1 MNKFKIGDKV
11 IAKKNAP
18 YFITT
23 NGWTGEVVK
32 VQNNEFINVTDYK
45 EINSLGTS
53 VESKYF
59 ELVPQPKI
67 IITTDGNITTAKLYE
82 GKQVTKIAKAIC
94 SPEDKFDFNY
104 GASLALERLTG
115 FVRGSIESTLDTKM
129 DWDKFGHRK
138 LQVKVNKEKFNDFMK
153 QCEERH
159 FNWEND
165 MFATKF
171 NPWEV
176 FELFPEVVKLI
187 ICAVNDDPK
196 EFIWLSINENA
207 SLVWSSYKEED
218 LEEYEFI

>member
-1 MNKFKIGDKV
+1 MSNFKVGDKV

-18 YFITT
+18 YVITT
-23 NGWTGEVVK
+23 NGWTGEVVE
-32 VQNNEFINVTDYK
+32 VENNEFIYVTDNK
-45 EINSLGTS
+45 NIGSRGTC

-67 IITTDGNITTAKLYE
+67 IITTDGNVTTAKLYE
-82 GKQVTKIAKAIC
+82 GKRVTKIAKAIC

-104 GASLALERLTG
+104 GASLALDRLTG
-115 FVRGSIESTLDTKM
+115 FIRGSIESTLDTKL
-129 DWDKFGHRK
+129 DWNKFCHRK
-138 LQVKVNKEKFNDFMK
+138 LQVKVNKEKFDDFMK

-159 FNWEND
+159 FNWENHTL
-165 MFATKF
+165 ATKF

-176 FELFPEVVKLI
+176 FESFPEVVKLI

-196 EFIWLSINENA
+196 EFIWVSINENA
-207 SLVWSSYKEED
+207 SLIWCSYKEED